1 MDYTCKCYPGFEGK
15 MCDKDIDDCKSH
27 GCVHGTCKDG
37 VMDYTCKCYPGF
49 EGKMCDKA
57 GVTGNKGLQF
67 VDNLKP
73 ILDNLKSIMNTK
85 PSPDSAIQQLQNKLR
100 IWGRIA
106 GVTGNK
112 GPQFVDNL
120 KPIMDNLKSIMN
132 TNLSPE
138 SAIQQLQNKL
148 QLRGRIGQLMMTW
161 MKTTIETLME
171 LNSMNGKAAA
181 EPEVDE

>member
-1 MDYTCKCYPGFEGK
+1 MNYTCKCYPGFEGK

-37 VMDYTCKCYPGF
+37 VMNYTCKCYPGFEGKMCDKDIDDCKSHGCVHGTCKDGIMDYTCKCYPGF

-57 GVTGNKGLQF
+57 GVTGNKGL
-67 VDNLKP
+67 
-73 ILDNLKSIMNTK
+73 
-85 PSPDSAIQQLQNKLR
+85 
-100 IWGRIA
+100 
-106 GVTGNK
+106 
-112 GPQFVDNL
+112 QFVDNL